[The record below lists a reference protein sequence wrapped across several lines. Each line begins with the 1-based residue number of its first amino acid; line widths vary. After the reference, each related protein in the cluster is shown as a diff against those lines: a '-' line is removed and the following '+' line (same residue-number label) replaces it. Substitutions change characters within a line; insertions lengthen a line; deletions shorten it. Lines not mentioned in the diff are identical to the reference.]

1 MLDQLHIS
9 RATYGENKGK
19 LEDRISVVTP
29 HGKVELVLTDEQA
42 ASIVGVVSEC
52 LVSYSRGVANQM
64 NTAILEG
71 NETALLI
78 GETL

>member
-19 LEDRISVVTP
+19 LEGRISVVLP
-29 HGKVELVLTDEQA
+29 HGKMELVLTDEQA
-42 ASIVGVVSEC
+42 EAIVGVVSEC
-52 LVSYSRGVANQM
+52 LVSYSRDVADQM

-71 NETALLI
+71 AENKLLI
-78 GETL
+78 GEQL